1 MFSPVEEI
9 KSRIDVVELIQSYI
23 KVQKAGM
30 NYKAIC
36 PFHAEKT
43 PSFFISPA
51 RQIWH
56 CFGGCG
62 EGGDIFKFVMKL
74 EGLEFPEAL
83 RLLAQR
89 AGVMLKREDPAAR
102 SERNRLHDI
111 CEEAALVFERVL
123 GNTPAAK
130 SYLRTRGVS
139 EDTIKE
145 FRIGFAPQSW
155 DFLLKQLLQKKFSRE
170 EIERAGLA
178 IRSQDNF
185 SWYDRFRGRIIFPI
199 TDSAGRVIGFG
210 GRVFSVEDGKPSSP
224 EKVEAKYINT
234 PQTPIY
240 DKSRVLYGF
249 DRAKHEIRAK
259 NQVVVV
265 EGYMDC
271 VMSHQAG
278 VKNTI
283 SVSGTALTFQQLQI
297 VKRLCDTLICSFDA
311 DQAGDSATKRSLALA
326 AQFEL
331 KRKIAVIPS
340 GKDPADAVKENPAI
354 WRKAVFSA
362 KDIAT
367 FYFDKLFNEH
377 DPRTVEGK
385 KQITERL
392 LPVIFELS
400 DEIEKAH
407 WVGEIAKRFSIQEDT
422 IWKELTRRG
431 GADDVV
437 SQVHTAEASVL
448 AIPTRR
454 ELLEERLLI
463 LLSVVRDE
471 VRSRELTGHYL
482 EFTHPLYKNLFD
494 YFTKDELG
502 RHAAPLIQEH
512 IATLKFKGEMLGEIT
527 KDIDRELMVC
537 IRELE
542 KVSIRERLLRLGEEI
557 DRREREGGV
566 VLVGELLQN
575 FRTLS
580 DKLKLLS

>member
-1 MFSPVEEI
+1 MFSPIEEI

-30 NYKAIC
+30 NYKAVC

-89 AGVMLKREDPAAR
+89 AGVVLKREDPAVR

-123 GNTPAAK
+123 ANTPAAK
-130 SYLRTRGVS
+130 SYLRIRGVL

-178 IRSQDNF
+178 IRSQDNS
-185 SWYDRFRGRIIFPI
+185 SWYDRFRGRIMFPI
-199 TDSAGRVIGFG
+199 TDSASRIIGFG
-210 GRVFSVEDGKPSSP
+210 GRIFSTEGGKPSSA
-224 EKVEAKYINT
+224 ESTEAKYINT
-234 PQTPIY
+234 PQTSIY

-249 DRAKHEIRAK
+249 DRAKQEIRAK

-283 SVSGTALTFQQLQI
+283 SVSGTALTSQQLQM
-297 VKRLCDTLICSFDA
+297 VKRLCDTLVCSFDA

-340 GKDPADAVKENPAI
+340 GKDPADAVQENPAV
-354 WRKAVFSA
+354 WREAVAGA
-362 KDIAT
+362 KDIVT

-377 DPRTVEGK
+377 DSRTLEGK

-392 LPVIFELS
+392 LPAVLELS

-407 WVGEIAKRFSIQEDT
+407 WVGEIAKRFSVQEDA
-422 IWKELTRRG
+422 IWKELARRG
-431 GADDVV
+431 GMSNVV
-437 SQVHTAEASVL
+437 LPAPAAEAPVL

-471 VRSRELTGHYL
+471 IQSAELKGHYL
-482 EFTHPLYKNLFD
+482 EFTRPLHKDLFE
-494 YFTKDELG
+494 FLTKGEVG
-502 RHAAPLIQEH
+502 QNVVPAIHEQV
-512 IATLKFKGEMLGEIT
+512 ATLKFKGEVLAEIT
-527 KDIDRELMVC
+527 KDIDRELAVC
-537 IRELE
+537 VRELE
-542 KVSIRERLLRLGEEI
+542 KVSIRERLLRLGGEI
-557 DRREREGGV
+557 ERREREGSAIV
-566 VLVGELLQN
+566 VGELLQN

-580 DKLKLLS
+580 EKLKLLS